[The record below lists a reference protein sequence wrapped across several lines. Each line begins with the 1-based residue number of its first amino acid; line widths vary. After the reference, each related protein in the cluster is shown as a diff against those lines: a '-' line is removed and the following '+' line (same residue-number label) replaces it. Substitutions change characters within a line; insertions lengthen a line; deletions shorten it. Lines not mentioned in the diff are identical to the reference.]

1 MKYSLRSLFL
11 AFFMSV
17 AALAF
22 AQTSIHLGYCSDEIP
37 SNHQSAVLS
46 DANNLVERETLFV
59 GFAECLT
66 YIGLGHSQNVSEL
79 LLGDIVIL
87 HQLTNIL
94 NQNITIK
101 IRHKSY
107 SSRL

>member
-46 DANNLVERETLFV
+46 DAISARFR
-59 GFAECLT
+59 AAA
-66 YIGLGHSQNVSEL
+66 
-79 LLGDIVIL
+79 VIPAARL
-87 HQLTNIL
+87 KALAGAKVT
-94 NQNITIK
+94 K
-101 IRHKSY
+101 IRVEFFHMNIC
-107 SSRL
+107 

>member
-46 DANNLVERETLFV
+46 DAISALPVLIRPKN
-59 GFAECLT
+59 
-66 YIGLGHSQNVSEL
+66 IQNVNE
-79 LLGDIVIL
+79 VPYKY
-87 HQLTNIL
+87 T
-94 NQNITIK
+94 K
-101 IRHKSY
+101 MAEKSIFCGNNAIFIW
-107 SSRL
+107 SG